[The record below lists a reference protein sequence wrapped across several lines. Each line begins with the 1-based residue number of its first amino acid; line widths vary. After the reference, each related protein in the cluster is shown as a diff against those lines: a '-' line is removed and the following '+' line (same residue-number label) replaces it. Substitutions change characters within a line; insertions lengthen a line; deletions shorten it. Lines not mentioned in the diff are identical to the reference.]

1 MENIIEIHILRE
13 NINNLIQII
22 DKKNKEIDYYKNE
35 LEIIIRDNIFLK
47 KNIELLKSIYITKYD

>member
-13 NINNLIQII
+13 NINNLIKII

-35 LEIIIRDNIFLK
+35 LDIIIKENIFLK